1 MDPAAT
7 IRQIKD
13 LCEDQT
19 LSEDERKIELDEI
32 LSNLFNWFSRGGFL
46 PVMFG
51 PLARNN
57 YFASSDNVH
66 LLLMLEDQT
75 WVFQRWSIVEP
86 SVKNWEFFLPKE

>member
-19 LSEDERKIELDEI
+19 LSEDERKIDLDEI

-51 PLARNN
+51 PLARKN
-57 YFASSDNVH
+57 YFINRAGTLS
-66 LLLMLEDQT
+66 LIMLET
-75 WVFQRWSIVEP
+75 GEWVFRQWGVGDKLVQRW
-86 SVKNWEFFLPKE
+86 NFPKE

>member
-32 LSNLFNWFSRGGFL
+32 LSNLFDWLDRGGFC

-51 PLARNN
+51 HLARKN
-57 YFASSDNVH
+57 YFINRAGTLS
-66 LLLMLEDQT
+66 LIMLET
-75 WVFQRWSIVEP
+75 GEWVFRQWGVGDKL
-86 SVKNWEFFLPKE
+86 VQGWNFPKE

>member
-19 LSEDERKIELDEI
+19 LSEDDRKIELDEI
-32 LSNLFNWFSRGGFL
+32 LWNLFDWLDRGGFC

-51 PLARNN
+51 HLARKN
-57 YFASSDNVH
+57 YFINRAGTLS
-66 LLLMLEDQT
+66 LIMLET
-75 WVFQRWSIVEP
+75 GEWVFQRRAVRGELSRRW
-86 SVKNWEFFLPKE
+86 NFPKE